1 VSAKLF
7 WWEKP
12 AITLKPY
19 PHIPETEILSFMP
32 EELKPEW
39 HAFIRGSQALALDD
53 GDNGIYS
60 ASERQVFGMAKTG
73 LTR

>member
-1 VSAKLF
+1 MSAKLF

-12 AITLKPY
+12 AIRLNPH

-32 EELKPEW
+32 EELKSEW

-53 GDNGIYS
+53 GGNGIYPWDFF
-60 ASERQVFGMAKTG
+60 RFVR
-73 LTR
+73 LHHHHP